1 MLHFKHLLSALALAS
16 GTCMG
21 QDLGTGIDRANM
33 DLTAKP
39 GTNFFQYA
47 GGGWMAAHPLDA
59 EHARY
64 GHFNQLNE
72 TNQERL
78 RQIILDLSATPSET
92 GTLEQ
97 KIGGLYRLAMDS
109 ARLNAEGAT
118 PIRPLLSQI
127 RGAKNKKELFVVQS
141 TLSHHGVAG
150 WISSYCGADEK
161 NAKQNIVQIGQPQ
174 LSLGQRDYYVDDDAA
189 MEDIRKAFVKY
200 VADLFR
206 LVGDDDAA
214 AQQKAAA
221 VMALET
227 RQAEAN
233 YSAVQLRNPEANYHK
248 MTYAELLSE
257 YPGIDWSTYF
267 LLEGYPAFTEVVVG
281 QREPLH
287 ALEALWQ
294 EASLEDLKAFAEF
307 RLIDDAASYLSDDFR
322 QLSFSFYGTTLQGSE
337 QDRPRWKRAVSTI
350 DRVLGEAVGKIY
362 VERFFPESS
371 KVRMKELV
379 NQLAIALG
387 ERIDAQSWMS
397 EETKL
402 KAHEKLSTFYV
413 KIGYPDEWTDYS
425 GLHIDESKSFYSNL
439 LAAAAWHT
447 DDHIAKHANKPVNR
461 DEWLM
466 TPQTINAYYNP
477 TTNEICFPAGILQP
491 PFFNPEADDAA
502 NYGAIGVVIGHEM
515 THGFDDQGCKYDK
528 DGNLNNWW
536 TAEDAARFKERT
548 DMMINYFNGLEALPG
563 LPCNGALTVGENL
576 ADHGGLM
583 VAHQAFHN
591 AMKTQPLATADG
603 FTPDQRFFL
612 SYGLIW
618 ANNIREESI
627 RQLTKSDPH
636 SLGCWRV
643 NGALPHIDAWYKAFG
658 IRKSDPLYL
667 NPKHRVAVW

>member
-1 MLHFKHLLSALALAS
+1 MNIKYLLSALALVS

-21 QDLGTGIDRANM
+21 QSLGTGIERAYM

-39 GTNFFQYA
+39 GENFFQYA
-47 GGGWMAAHPLDA
+47 GGGWMAANPLDA

-64 GHFNQLNE
+64 GHFNKLNE

-78 RQIILDLSATPSET
+78 RQIILDLSASKSEA

-109 ARLNAEGAT
+109 TRLNAEGAT
-118 PIRPLLSQI
+118 PIRPLLQRI
-127 RGAKNKKELFVVQS
+127 RETTNKTELFVMQS
-141 TLSHHGVAG
+141 TLGHYGIPG
-150 WISSYCGADEK
+150 WITSYCGADEK
-161 NAKQNIVQIGQPQ
+161 NAGQNIVQIAQPH
-174 LSLGQRDYYVDDDAA
+174 LTLGQRDYYLEEDAA
-189 MEDIRKAFVKY
+189 MQEIREAYVKY
-200 VADLFR
+200 AADLFR
-206 LVGDDDAA
+206 LVGDDDAT
-214 AQQKAAA
+214 AQRKAQD
-221 VMALET
+221 VMMLET
-227 RQAEAN
+227 RQAQSN

-248 MTYAELLSE
+248 MTYAQLLTDF
-257 YPGIDWSTYF
+257 PGIDWSTYF
-267 LLEGYPAFTEVVVG
+267 LLEGYPSFSEVVVG
-281 QREPLH
+281 QCEPLH
-287 ALEALWQ
+287 ALEKMWE
-294 EASLEDLKAFAEF
+294 EASLDALKAFAEF
-307 RLIDDAASYLSDDFR
+307 RLIDDASSYLSDDFR
-322 QLSFSFYGTTLQGSE
+322 ALSFGFYGTTMQGSE
-337 QDRPRWKRAVSTI
+337 KDRPRWKRAVSTV
-350 DRVLGEAVGKIY
+350 DNVLGEAVGKIY

-371 KVRMKELV
+371 KMRMKELV
-379 NQLAIALG
+379 GQLAIALG

-397 EETKL
+397 EATKQ

-413 KIGYPDEWTDYS
+413 KIGYPDRWTDYS
-425 GLHIDESKSFYSNL
+425 ALNIDESKSYYENIM
-439 LAAAAWHT
+439 AAAAWRT
-447 DDHIAKHANKPVNR
+447 DDHIARHVNKPVDR
-461 DEWLM
+461 DEWFM

-536 TAEDAARFKERT
+536 TEEDAARFKERT
-548 DMMINYFNGLEALPG
+548 SKMVDYFNGLDALPG
-563 LPCNGALTVGENL
+563 LKCNGELTLGENL

-583 VAHQAFHN
+583 VAYQAFHN
-591 AMKTQPLATADG
+591 AMKQHPLSSVDG

-618 ANNIREESI
+618 ANNTREESI

-636 SLGCWRV
+636 SLGRWRV

-658 IRKSDPLYL
+658 IRKGDALYVA
-667 NPKHRVAVW
+667 PKQRVAVW